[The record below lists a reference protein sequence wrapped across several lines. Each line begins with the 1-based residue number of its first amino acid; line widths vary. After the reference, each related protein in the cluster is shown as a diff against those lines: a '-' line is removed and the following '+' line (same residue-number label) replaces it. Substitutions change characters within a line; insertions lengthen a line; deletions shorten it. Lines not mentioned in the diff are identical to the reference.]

1 MHVRVVCMF
10 PVSVA
15 PPMEPPR
22 ECSGLGFWRMYHDAQ
37 DADDEPTVLA
47 MSIPLT
53 AEGIM
58 RPYHTHVPRILE
70 NAQLRGS
77 VFLII

>member
-1 MHVRVVCMF
+1 MH
-10 PVSVA
+10 
-15 PPMEPPR
+15 
-22 ECSGLGFWRMYHDAQ
+22 HDAQ